1 MAGLLA
7 CLTLTLA
14 ACEQRNVPLSE
25 QEKQTVTELTSNLK
39 SQCVGRYMIDM
50 PANVSITGSAKIQ
63 GVNFEAKA
71 MTQEE
76 YLYEVTAREA
86 ELKATRHQDG
96 YQFLFANGPAWGP
109 GTRYFIHLKD
119 TYSGNISR
127 IIEGYKWD
135 KGYRIHLKIK
145 ASDVTTSTYKDDPT
159 SQVIGNNV
167 PQKTRLIFELLDT
180 VRGRAD
186 DDVPTEPGVCFLGG
200 FWPGKAGDNEEI
212 GNQFALLGNQDVAFG
227 LNTSTNSHD
236 TSTLLQRGDQIAD
249 ALKTTPG
256 GRTVSKGV
264 VELQDMKAEEWLL
277 AGTTPLRTLGNVF
290 TLEANSR
297 ASSELEPFV
306 ELKMRTAWPNHLIQE
321 YSLEK
326 ASLNNSEALALWDV
340 VSRTLRPR
348 PNGF

>member
-1 MAGLLA
+1 M
-7 CLTLTLA
+7 TLTLA
-14 ACEQRNVPLSE
+14 ACEQRNIPLTE

-63 GVNFEAKA
+63 GVDFEAKA

-200 FWPGKAGDNEEI
+200 FWPGKAGDDEKINS
-212 GNQFALLGNQDVAFG
+212 QFVLDGNQDVAFD
-227 LNTSTNSHD
+227 LQSNTNGHEPN
-236 TSTLLQRGDQIAD
+236 TLLQRGNDINAELKAD
-249 ALKTTPG
+249 PN
-256 GRTVSKGV
+256 GRTMRKGI
-264 VELQDMKAEEWLL
+264 VELQNMKAEEWLL
-277 AGTTPLRTLGNVF
+277 AGTTDLHTLGNLF
-290 TLEANSR
+290 SLEANAR
-297 ASSELEPFV
+297 ASAEQEPYIW
-306 ELKMRTAWPNHLIQE
+306 LTMHTASPNHLLQE

-326 ASLNNSEALALWDV
+326 ASLNSSEALALWDV
-340 VSRTLRPR
+340 ITRTLRPR